1 MIKQGLYLIVAV
13 ALMCPIKVGL
23 ADEAGKE
30 IRVFTLVKSDCKAM
44 YGLISDLSNG
54 EMNGGFDTRTNS
66 LIMVGDADTLSAV
79 EALLMKL
86 DSIDTWQPEKVA
98 PKKKVASKKQ
108 TASKKQIES
117 KAMQKRK
124 VDFAEQKIRERAE
137 LLEREELE
145 HLKQL
150 EREKLEREKLEHRE
164 REEMERLERLELE
177 ERERRE
183 QEERERDELERREQE
198 ERERDELEEQ
208 ERRLDAERQEAV
220 ERLELETHRANL
232 ERRGQLLGRRIE
244 MMRAKGELEI
254 AMLEAALMVGKAKLE
269 AMHAKA
275 AHVEEVV
282 RAGKASEIDLVV
294 IRAETRAAEAEIATN
309 ERKIEFHRQHA
320 LPTEVM
326 ELEIELHEVHREL
339 ERLHHIK

>member
-117 KAMQKRK
+117 KVMQKRK

-150 EREKLEREKLEHRE
+150 E
-164 REEMERLERLELE
+164 
-177 ERERRE
+177 
-183 QEERERDELERREQE
+183 
-198 ERERDELEEQ
+198 
-208 ERRLDAERQEAV
+208 
-220 ERLELETHRANL
+220 
-232 ERRGQLLGRRIE
+232 
-244 MMRAKGELEI
+244 
-254 AMLEAALMVGKAKLE
+254 
-269 AMHAKA
+269 
-275 AHVEEVV
+275 
-282 RAGKASEIDLVV
+282 
-294 IRAETRAAEAEIATN
+294 
-309 ERKIEFHRQHA
+309 
-320 LPTEVM
+320 
-326 ELEIELHEVHREL
+326 
-339 ERLHHIK
+339 

>member
-1 MIKQGLYLIVAV
+1 MIKHGLYLIVAV

-98 PKKKVASKKQ
+98 PKKKVVSKKQ

-124 VDFAEQKIRERAE
+124 VDFAEQKVRERAE

-150 EREKLEREKLEHRE
+150 EWEKLEREKLEHRE

-177 ERERRE
+177 
-183 QEERERDELERREQE
+183 ELERREQE

-326 ELEIELHEVHREL
+326 ELEIELHEVHTEL

>member
-1 MIKQGLYLIVAV
+1 MIKHGLYLIVAV

-150 EREKLEREKLEHRE
+150 EREKLEHRE

-177 ERERRE
+177 ER
-183 QEERERDELERREQE
+183 ERREQE

>member
-183 QEERERDELERREQE
+183 QEERERDELE
-198 ERERDELEEQ
+198 EQ